1 MGVEF
6 GRLPVRSFCRG
17 PRTLNFLLTLTLSI
31 STNDYLFNRQ
41 NPAVSTVNTKQTS
54 CHMQPA
60 GAAAQAGGDLAQYNA
75 PYKRGSV
82 SGLSLPCPATAS
94 ILLSA
99 HVCPRCQWQLKIH
112 GVPSL
117 GCLLVACPWTAVYA
131 WPKRLLHS
139 RPAQSLTQIPDDP
152 PPPSLCV

>member
-1 MGVEF
+1 MYM
-6 GRLPVRSFCRG
+6 C
-17 PRTLNFLLTLTLSI
+17 I
-31 STNDYLFNRQ
+31 
-41 NPAVSTVNTKQTS
+41 NTKQTS

-99 HVCPRCQWQLKIH
+99 PMAIKNPWCAFI
-112 GVPSL
+112 G
-117 GCLLVACPWTAVYA
+117 LLVGGLPLDSCLCMAKEAPSFPTCQFAYA
-131 WPKRLLHS
+131 D
-139 RPAQSLTQIPDDP
+139 TG
-152 PPPSLCV
+152 